1 MKLVDPTVK
10 SAAHNCVSAP
20 RLDSLE
26 GKTIGLLTNGKVNAD
41 VLLHETAEL
50 FRTRHQCR
58 VLDMS
63 SKQNASA
70 PAPGGIIK
78 DLALECDFLITAMGD

>member
-1 MKLVDPTVK
+1 MKLIDPTVK
-10 SAAHNCVSAP
+10 SAAHNRIIAP

-26 GKTIGLLTNGKVNAD
+26 GKTIGLLTNSKVNAD
-41 VLLHETAEL
+41 VLLRETAALFGSRHHCQVLEL
-50 FRTRHQCR
+50 A
-58 VLDMS
+58 

-78 DLALECDFLITAMGD
+78 ELAQESDFLITAMGD

>member
-1 MKLVDPTVK
+1 MKLIDPTVK
-10 SAAHNCVSAP
+10 SAAQQRTIAP

-26 GKTIGLLTNGKVNAD
+26 GKTIGLLTNSKVNAD
-41 VLLHETAEL
+41 VLLRETAAL
-50 FRTRHQCR
+50 FGARHQCK
-58 VLDMS
+58 VLDLA

-78 DLALECDFLITAMGD
+78 DLAQECDFLITAMGD

>member
-1 MKLVDPTVK
+1 MKLIAPTVK
-10 SAAHNCVSAP
+10 HVAQNCALAP
-20 RLDSLE
+20 RLDSVD

-41 VLLHETAEL
+41 VLLRETAAL
-50 FRTRHQCR
+50 FCSHNHCR
-58 VLDMS
+58 VLDMA

-78 DLALECDFLITAMGD
+78 ELALACDFLITAMGD

>member
-1 MKLVDPTVK
+1 MKLIDPTVK
-10 SAAHNCVSAP
+10 SAAHNCVHAP
-20 RLDSLE
+20 RLDSVD

-41 VLLHETAEL
+41 VLLRETAEL
-50 FRTRHQCR
+50 FCTRHQCR

>member
-1 MKLVDPTVK
+1 MKLIDPTVQ

-20 RLDSLE
+20 RFDSVD

-41 VLLHETAEL
+41 VLLRETAML
-50 FRTRHQCR
+50 FSARNQCH
-58 VLDMS
+58 VLDMA

-78 DLALECDFLITAMGD
+78 DLALSCDFLITAMGD

>member
-1 MKLVDPTVK
+1 MKLIDPTVK
-10 SAAHNCVSAP
+10 SAAHHCVSAP
-20 RLDSLE
+20 RLESVH

-50 FRTRHQCR
+50 FRTHHQCR
-58 VLDMS
+58 VLDLS

-78 DLALECDFLITAMGD
+78 ELALACDFLITAMGD

>member
-1 MKLVDPTVK
+1 MKLIDPTVK

-20 RLDSLE
+20 RLDCVD
-26 GKTIGLLTNGKVNAD
+26 GKTIVLLTNGKVNAD
-41 VLLHETAEL
+41 VLLRETAAL
-50 FRTRHQCR
+50 FSSHHHCR
-58 VLDMS
+58 VLDMA

-78 DLALECDFLITAMGD
+78 DLAVECDFLLTAMGD

>member
-1 MKLVDPTVK
+1 MKLIDPTVK
-10 SAAHNCVSAP
+10 SVAHNCVSAP

-41 VLLHETAEL
+41 VLLHEMAEL

-70 PAPGGIIK
+70 PAPGGTIK
-78 DLALECDFLITAMGD
+78 DLALACDFLITATGD

>member
-1 MKLVDPTVK
+1 MKLIDPTVK
-10 SAAHNCVSAP
+10 NAAHNCISAP
-20 RLDSLE
+20 RFDAVD

-41 VLLHETAEL
+41 VLLRETAAL
-50 FRTRHQCR
+50 FNSRHHCH
-58 VLDMS
+58 VLDMA

-78 DLALECDFLITAMGD
+78 DLALACDFLITAMGD

>member
-1 MKLVDPTVK
+1 MKLIDPTVK
-10 SAAHNCVSAP
+10 SASHNCVNAP
-20 RLDSLE
+20 RLDRIE

-41 VLLHETAEL
+41 VLLRETAEL

-70 PAPGGIIK
+70 PAPGGIIQ